1 MQLRL
6 GVDHGHLWG
15 VVHLREVG
23 GRREK
28 FRVARGRREE
38 VRGGLD
44 LRGLG
49 GGRRGRRGGEL
60 HGLEACLQPLKRQRK
75 VGQVQL
81 PRFGEGGRD
90 PRRLVGQRIGPR

>member
-6 GVDHGHLWG
+6 GVDHSHLRG
-15 VVHLREVG
+15 VVHLGEVG

-28 FRVARGRREE
+28 FRVARGRWEE
-38 VRGGLD
+38 VRGGVH

-49 GGRRGRRGGEL
+49 GGRRGRRRGEL
-60 HGLEACLQPLKRQRK
+60 RGLVACLQPLKRQRK

-81 PRFGEGGRD
+81 PRLGEGSRD
-90 PRRLVGQRIGPR
+90 SRRLIGQRV